1 MVALHDTLIFGVS
14 CGACGLG
21 LQDVNAIVDQ
31 ETVGIRGFGFQ
42 NLDVVVDLETVELAW
57 FSGVWFGGSGDVVL

>member
-1 MVALHDTLIFGVS
+1 MALHDTLIFSVF
-14 CGACGLG
+14 CGACGLD

-31 ETVGIRGFGFQ
+31 EAVGTRSFGLQ